1 MSVASSIDLP
11 AGLPEDRA
19 GNCSI
24 RNQPAPLRAGAGTL
38 AVEVVAGA
46 SALVTCRATSPLQL
60 LAPRPRGAAVWIV
73 AASHG
78 GGLVTGD
85 SVGLDVSVAAGATA
99 CVGTQAETKVY
110 RAGDGAPAAR
120 GSTGSPRADLKDPLA
135 LTLRPAQGKG
145 ARGTSQELRALV
157 GPGALLAWLP
167 DPVSP
172 FAGARYRQDQ
182 RFDLAPGAS
191 LAVLDAVTAGRAAR
205 GERWAFERFAS
216 RNEVRAG
223 GALVLADAV
232 RLAAGEGPPVARR
245 LAGLELLATVI
256 LVGPRVAAG
265 AAAIRDSVAATST
278 AGDAPVL
285 VAASPLAGGV
295 ILRLVARSV
304 EAGMAALRAHLAF
317 LAGPLDGDPLLRRP

>member
-1 MSVASSIDLP
+1 MFAPTSSDLSPELP
-11 AGLPEDRA
+11 ALRA
-19 GNCSI
+19 GTCAI
-24 RNQPAPLRAGAGTL
+24 PHQRGAPRAGAGAL
-38 AVEVVAGA
+38 AIEVVAGA
-46 SALVTCRATSPLQL
+46 SALVGCRAASPLQL

-85 SVGLDVSVAAGATA
+85 SVALDLSVGAGATA

-110 RAGDGAPAAR
+110 RAGAAPVTAR
-120 GSTGSPRADLKDPLA
+120 GSTGSPAAAEQQHLLSDGER
-135 LTLRPAQGKG
+135 G
-145 ARGTSQELRALV
+145 ASQRLQATIA
-157 GPGALLAWLP
+157 PGALLAWLP

-182 RFDLAPGAS
+182 RFTLAPGGS

-205 GERWAFERFAS
+205 GERWAFERYVT
-216 RNEVRAG
+216 RNEIRSG

-245 LAGLELLATVI
+245 LSGLELLATIV
-256 LVGPRVAAG
+256 LVGPRVAAA
-265 AAAIRDSVAATST
+265 AAAIRSAVEAAPVH
-278 AGDAPVL
+278 AAAPVL
-285 VAASPLAGGV
+285 TVASPLADGV
-295 ILRLVARSV
+295 LLRLAARSV
-304 EAGMAALRAHLAF
+304 EAGMEAIRAHLAF

>member
-1 MSVASSIDLP
+1 MIASPSDRPAVALP
-11 AGLPEDRA
+11 VRRA
-19 GNCSI
+19 GSCTIS
-24 RNQPAPLRAGAGTL
+24 RHLAPPCAGAGAL
-38 AVEVVAGA
+38 AVERVAGA
-46 SALVTCRATSPLQL
+46 SALVACRASSPLQL
-60 LAPRPRGAAVWIV
+60 LAPRPRGDAVWIV

-78 GGLVTGD
+78 GGLVAGD
-85 SVGLDVSVAAGATA
+85 AVALEVSIGAGATA

-110 RAGDGAPAAR
+110 RAPAGAASQRLDA
-120 GSTGSPRADLKDPLA
+120 TV
-135 LTLRPAQGKG
+135 G
-145 ARGTSQELRALV
+145 A
-157 GPGALLAWLP
+157 GALLAWLP

-172 FAGARYRQDQ
+172 FAGARYDQDQ
-182 RFDLAPGAS
+182 RFTLAAGAS

-205 GERWAFERFAS
+205 GERWAFDRFAS

-223 GALVLADAV
+223 GALLLADAV

-256 LVGPRVAAG
+256 LVGPRLAAG
-265 AAAIRDSVAATST
+265 SAAVLAAVGAAPA

-285 VAASPLAGGV
+285 AAASPLADGV
-295 ILRLVARSV
+295 LLRVAARSV

>member
-1 MSVASSIDLP
+1 MIASPSSDLR
-11 AGLPEDRA
+11 AGLLDPYA
-19 GNCSI
+19 GSCAI
-24 RNQPAPLRAGAGTL
+24 PGQRTPPRAGAGTL
-38 AVEVVAGA
+38 AVEQVAGA
-46 SALVTCRATSPLQL
+46 SALVTSRASSPLQL

-85 SVGLDVSVAAGATA
+85 SVALEVSIGAGATA

-110 RAGDGAPAAR
+110 RAGAGAASQRVAA
-120 GSTGSPRADLKDPLA
+120 TIA
-135 LTLRPAQGKG
+135 
-145 ARGTSQELRALV
+145 
-157 GPGALLAWLP
+157 PGALLAWLP

-172 FAGARYRQDQ
+172 FAGARYVQDQ
-182 RFDLAPGAS
+182 RFALAPGAS

-205 GERWAFERFAS
+205 GERWAFDRFAA

-223 GALVLADAV
+223 GALLLADAV

-245 LAGLELLATVI
+245 LSGVELLATVI

-265 AAAIRDSVAATST
+265 AAAIREAVGAAP
-278 AGDAPVL
+278 AAADAPVL
-285 VAASPLAGGV
+285 AAASPLADGV
-295 ILRLVARSV
+295 LLRVAGRSV

>member
-1 MSVASSIDLP
+1 MIATSPSTVP
-11 AGLPEDRA
+11 AELHADRA
-19 GNCSI
+19 GGCAI
-24 RNQPAPLRAGAGTL
+24 PRQPAPPRAGTGALG
-38 AVEVVAGA
+38 VEVVAGA
-46 SALVTCRATSPLQL
+46 SALVACRASSPLRL

-85 SVGLDVSVAAGATA
+85 AIALEAAIGAGATA

-110 RAGDGAPAAR
+110 RAGAATVTAR
-120 GSTGSPRADLKDPLA
+120 GSTGSPRADVQDPLA
-135 LTLRPAQGKG
+135 LTFRQAQGKG
-145 ARGTSQELRALV
+145 ERGASQRLEAAV
-157 GPGALLAWLP
+157 APGALLAWLP

-172 FAGARYRQDQ
+172 FAGARYDQDQ
-182 RFDLAPGAS
+182 RFALAPGAS
-191 LAVLDAVTAGRAAR
+191 VAVLDAVTAGRAAR

-216 RNEVRAG
+216 RNEVRIG
-223 GALVLADAV
+223 GALLVADAV
-232 RLAAGEGPPVARR
+232 RLAAGEGPPAARR

-265 AAAIRDSVAATST
+265 AAAIREAVGAAPVAR
-278 AGDAPVL
+278 DAPVL
-285 VAASPLAGGV
+285 ESASPLGEGV
-295 ILRLVARSV
+295 LLRLAARSV